1 MTELASS
8 CERWRSVRTEKLSLL
23 WVASLVAL
31 VAACLAHVAPDVLVA
46 VATSVGG
53 GMFAWLAKQ
62 QWAVERICTRA
73 PRRHVFGVPVHMVG
87 GAVACTAGP
96 LMPRILLGAQVL
108 ELLDDEEL
116 RAVVLHERA
125 HQLQLDP
132 LRAALAVVVR
142 AVTPPP
148 LRRSETASRVEAH
161 REIRADR
168 GALRNGATRQALAAS
183 LLKLPAAPLGV
194 VGFAS
199 VSELRVQALLDDVP
213 TLKRDRYWPV
223 ALVGFTAG
231 AAFCV
236 MGLEAILLSSVV
248 SCCV

>member
-8 CERWRSVRTEKLSLL
+8 CERWRSVRTEKLFLL

-31 VAACLAHVAPDVLVA
+31 VTACRAHVAPNALLA
-46 VATSVGG
+46 VAASVGG
-53 GMFAWLAKQ
+53 GLFVWLAKL
-62 QWAVERICTRA
+62 QWDVERIRARA
-73 PRRHVFGVPVHMVG
+73 PRRRVSGVPVHMVG

-96 LMPRILLGAQVL
+96 LVPRILLGAQVL
-108 ELLDDEEL
+108 ESLDDEEL

-125 HQLQLDP
+125 HQLRLDP

-142 AVTPPP
+142 MVTPPP
-148 LRRSETASRVEAH
+148 LRRAETASRVEAH

-168 GALRNGATRQALAAS
+168 GALRNGATRRALAAS
-183 LLKLPAAPLGV
+183 LLKLPVAPLGV

-213 TLKRDRYWPV
+213 VLKRDQSWPV

-231 AAFCV
+231 AAFCL
-236 MGLEAILLSSVV
+236 MGLEAMLLSSVV
-248 SCCV
+248 